1 MGWIMPDVGGR
12 GAARSGVSDQMVD
25 FLGMT
30 ASEVVLPA
38 DVAEL
43 AAILQ
48 QANAEGRGVCITGGG
63 TKLQWGNRPARF
75 DLLVGTRSLDSTCE
89 IDADDLTATMSAGV
103 TVAKAGTQARAK
115 GRVLPLD
122 ASLPGFS
129 TIGGVGATGDQGIRG
144 AGYGR
149 VRDLVLGLEAVL
161 ADGTTVRFGGRTMK
175 NVAGY
180 DMSKLFIGSF
190 GTLGVIT
197 EITFRLIPQSDT
209 QGLMILPFTAIE
221 EAQRI
226 VSAILDS
233 PLQPLVLAA
242 VSPDVFTANDAP
254 RLPDSSAGPKALGL
268 MVSSAAG
275 AEGIL
280 LAGFAGHEAAVARS
294 LSDVSAWAKDG
305 APAVLRDEEAEA
317 VLDAVAG
324 LGGSGLALRACV
336 PMHRVWG
343 LLDSARESATAAG
356 LPFSYRVDGAWGM
369 LDLWLRP
376 PPDGEVESAA
386 LAQGPFVAGLR
397 AEAERAGGWLVVTAG
412 AALLPAGS
420 DAWGTVGPSLRLMA
434 GLKERFDPRHTLN
447 PGRFVGGI

>member
-1 MGWIMPDVGGR
+1 M
-12 GAARSGVSDQMVD
+12 
-25 FLGMT
+25 
-30 ASEVVLPA
+30 
-38 DVAEL
+38 
-43 AAILQ
+43 
-48 QANAEGRGVCITGGG
+48 
-63 TKLQWGNRPARF
+63 
-75 DLLVGTRSLDSTCE
+75 
-89 IDADDLTATMSAGV
+89 
-103 TVAKAGTQARAK
+103 
-115 GRVLPLD
+115 
-122 ASLPGFS
+122 
-129 TIGGVGATGDQGIRG
+129 
-144 AGYGR
+144 
-149 VRDLVLGLEAVL
+149 RDLVLGLEAVL

-190 GTLGVIT
+190 GALGVIT

-254 RLPDSSAGPKALGL
+254 RLPDSCAGPKALGL
-268 MVSSAAG
+268 LVSSAAG

-324 LGGSGLALRACV
+324 LGEAAWLYGRVFPCTEYGVCSTRLGSRRRRPDC
-336 PMHRVWG
+336 RF
-343 LLDSARESATAAG
+343 RTA
-356 LPFSYRVDGAWGM
+356 
-369 LDLWLRP
+369 
-376 PPDGEVESAA
+376 
-386 LAQGPFVAGLR
+386 
-397 AEAERAGGWLVVTAG
+397 
-412 AALLPAGS
+412 
-420 DAWGTVGPSLRLMA
+420 LMA
-434 GLKERFDPRHTLN
+434 LGACSTC
-447 PGRFVGGI
+447 G